1 MTLSC
6 EGRDL
11 MVAKGRARKR
21 IKKSGVIYFAVN
33 NRIPDMVKIGMTIA
47 TAEERITYANRKHD
61 FMAGTWQ
68 VSQKVKTNDTK
79 RTEDLAH
86 NLFKDYH
93 DEESVSKEMYF
104 VPDGFSIKMMADE
117 VRKKDKILLD
127 RAEKTEAAQDLI
139 VNQWFFHRPKSL
151 FVFKRSSF
159 DTNIILS

>member
-1 MTLSC
+1 
-6 EGRDL
+6 

-127 RAEKTEAAQDLI
+127 RAEKTEAAEAAI
-139 VNQWFFHRPKSL
+139 EKAEPPHFYWSMSMFR
-151 FVFKRSSF
+151 KRR
-159 DTNIILS
+159 TENGEQATEAGRGKVL